1 MAVLNPGNSTV
12 RSTTYEGALLELV
25 MKYRT
30 NRKPTPSSTIT
41 VNVSNNAENVFVT
54 ALMPIS
60 LVVTDTGTVTTSV
73 IDETS
78 DDFDWTP
85 DATSDIKAA
94 TLPAQIFALASKVQ
108 LATPVTTDNIDRVT
122 LNLNTDSKIATLN
135 LNFILTQDP
144 NGTSPL
150 ALDVA
155 PYVADIA

>member
-1 MAVLNPGNSTV
+1 
-12 RSTTYEGALLELV
+12 
-25 MKYRT
+25 
-30 NRKPTPSSTIT
+30 
-41 VNVSNNAENVFVT
+41 
-54 ALMPIS
+54 
-60 LVVTDTGTVTTSV
+60 VV
-73 IDETS
+73 DETS

-85 DATSDIKAA
+85 DALSDIKAA
-94 TLPAQIFALASKVQ
+94 SLPAQIFALASKVQ

-144 NGTSPL
+144 DGTSPL